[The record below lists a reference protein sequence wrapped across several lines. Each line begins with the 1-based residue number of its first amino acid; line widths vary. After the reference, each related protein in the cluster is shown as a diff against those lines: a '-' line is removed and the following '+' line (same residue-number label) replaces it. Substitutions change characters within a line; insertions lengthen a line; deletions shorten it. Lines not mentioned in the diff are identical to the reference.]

1 MFVLKI
7 FGKIMAIPM
16 IIIMTILFYTIFVLS
31 RIYNLAALAFNMVFM
46 LCAVIA
52 LCLQQWHNFGIAV
65 VILVISYMVLGAWD
79 VIAGII
85 VATKKYFIGVLF
97 A

>member
-65 VILVISYMVLGAWD
+65 VILVISYMVIGAWD

-85 VATKKYFIGVLF
+85 ATTKKYFIGVLF

>member
-16 IIIMTILFYTIFVLS
+16 IIIMTILFYTIFVFS
-31 RIYNLAALAFNMVFM
+31 RIYNLAAIVFNLAFM

-65 VILVISYMVLGAWD
+65 GILVISYMVLGALD

-85 VATKKYFIGVLF
+85 AAIKKNFIGVLF